1 LFVFQPHTHTTETW
15 GGLQVGERLL
25 IATHL
30 EQSNYLPN

>member
-25 IATHL
+25 IATNF